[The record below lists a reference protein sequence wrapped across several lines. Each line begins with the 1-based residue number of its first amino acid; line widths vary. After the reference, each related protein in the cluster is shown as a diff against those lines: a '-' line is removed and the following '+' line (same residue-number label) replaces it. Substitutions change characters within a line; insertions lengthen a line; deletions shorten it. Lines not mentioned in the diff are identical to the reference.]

1 MQKFKVISLAI
12 SGNGKKVFRSGQE
25 VSESDFPKGTVAGLV
40 KAGHLEPIKV
50 VKTQPKKAETSTK
63 KK

>member
-12 SGNGKKVFRSGQE
+12 SGNGKKVFRSGEE
-25 VSESDFPKGTVAGLV
+25 VSDSDFPKGTVASLV
-40 KAGHLEPIKV
+40 KAGHLEVIKTA
-50 VKTQPKKAETSTK
+50 KPQPKKSETASK